1 MSLRK
6 KRNLKNLALVQSPIV
21 DNNVDKTETPLNPLE
36 IGVELRLD
44 LRTEDLKHVTELGSG
59 NSGVVNKVL
68 HMPTNTIMARKV
80 IHVDANP
87 AVRKQIV
94 RELQILH
101 DCNSP
106 QIVSFYG
113 AFMTGNDIFLCME
126 YMDLGS
132 VDAVYKRNGPFPMSI
147 IGKTCCAVLDGLI
160 YLYDKHRII
169 HRDVKPSNILMHSA
183 GLIKICDFGV
193 SGVLINSM
201 ASTFVGTSN
210 YMSPE
215 RIKGATYSVKSDV
228 WSLGL
233 TLMELA
239 MGRFPFPEDSR
250 PLSVFELMQFIVN
263 EPSPTLPPGQFPAE
277 FEELCNACL
286 IKDPDL
292 RPTPKIL
299 REHSTFVQRAAA
311 DKVDIQGWAATLNQ

>member
-1 MSLRK
+1 MNLRK
-6 KRNLKNLALVQSPIV
+6 KRNLKNLALDQSPIV
-21 DNNVDKTETPLNPLE
+21 GNGAESKEAPLNALE

-44 LRTEDLKHVTELGSG
+44 LRTEDLRNIQELGCG
-59 NSGVVNKVL
+59 NGGVVNKVL
-68 HMPTNTIMARKV
+68 HVPTNTVMARKI

-87 AVRKQIV
+87 NVRKQIV

-106 QIVSFYG
+106 HIVSFYG
-113 AFMTGNDIFLCME
+113 AFMTGGDICMCME

-132 VDAVYKRNGPFPMSI
+132 FDRLYKKSGPIPMNI
-147 IGKTCCAVLDGLI
+147 VGKTCCAVLDGLI
-160 YLYDKHRII
+160 YLYDEHRII
-169 HRDVKPSNILMHSA
+169 HRDVKPSNILMNSL

-239 MGRFPFPEDSR
+239 MGRFPFPEDGR

-263 EPSPTLPPGQFPAE
+263 EPSPTLPTGRFPPE
-277 FEELCNACL
+277 FEQICNACL
-286 IKDPDL
+286 LKDPAQ
-292 RPTPKIL
+292 RPTPKDL
-299 REHSTFVQRAAA
+299 MLHSTFVQNAVT
-311 DKVDIQGWAATLNQ
+311 DKVDIEAWAKSLM

>member
-6 KRNLKNLALVQSPIV
+6 KRNLKNLALDQSPIV
-21 DNNVDKTETPLNPLE
+21 GSESESKDAPLNDLE

-44 LRTEDLKHVTELGSG
+44 LRTEDLKHVNELGSG
-59 NSGVVNKVL
+59 NGGVVNKVM
-68 HMPTNTIMARKV
+68 HVPTHTIMARKV

-87 AVRKQIV
+87 NVRKQII

-106 QIVSFYG
+106 HIVSFYG
-113 AFMTGNDIFLCME
+113 AFMTGGDICLCME
-126 YMDLGS
+126 YMDLS
-132 VDAVYKRNGPFPMSI
+132 SFDRIYKKNGPIPMDI
-147 IGKTCCAVLDGLI
+147 VGKACCAVLDGLI

-169 HRDVKPSNILMHSA
+169 HRDVKPSNILMNSS

-215 RIKGATYSVKSDV
+215 RIKGATYTVKSDV

-239 MGRFPFPEDSR
+239 LGRFPFPEGSSM
-250 PLSVFELMQFIVN
+250 SVFELMQFIVN
-263 EPSPTLPPGQFPAE
+263 EPSPTLPADQFPAPFVE
-277 FEELCNACL
+277 FCQACL
-286 IKDPDL
+286 LKDPDQ
-292 RPTPKIL
+292 RPTPKQL
-299 REHSTFVQRAAA
+299 MELSPFAKLAAA
-311 DKVDIQGWAATLNQ
+311 EKVDVEKWARTLV